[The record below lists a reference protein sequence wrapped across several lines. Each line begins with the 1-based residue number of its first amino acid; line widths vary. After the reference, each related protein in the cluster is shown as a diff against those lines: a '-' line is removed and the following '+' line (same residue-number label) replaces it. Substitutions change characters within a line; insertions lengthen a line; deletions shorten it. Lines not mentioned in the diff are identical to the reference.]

1 MKIVVTGGN
10 GNIGAHI
17 IRELLQRGYDDI
29 VCFDRTEC
37 PAPLDHVQYLVGDR
51 HNEQEYID
59 TMHRLAPDVAFELT
73 CFNAQDAKVSIAAFR
88 GVKHFITASTVCTYG
103 KNFSHF
109 PMREEDWFEPCT
121 EYGINKHAADLV
133 YLEAFRREGFP
144 VTIMKPCTSYSGM
157 SGMLRSLTTEHT
169 WIDRVK
175 KGKPILGICR
185 GMQFINVYFGG
196 TLIQDLP
203 CSASHKAATPEQ
215 YHDVLHL
222 PATFMEALYGETSE
236 VNTRH
241 HQGIGRIGENLQ
253 VVSIWNDGEDSV
265 VEAIAC
271 EQHSILGLQ
280 WHPEKMFLYGN
291 ENQRTDAKKLLQWF
305 LTLEGEK

>member
-1 MKIVVTGGN
+1 MKKPMIAGLVT
-10 GNIGAHI
+10 A
-17 IRELLQRGYDDI
+17 DDYYKDY
-29 VCFDRTEC
+29 CK
-37 PAPLDHVQYLVGDR
+37 
-51 HNEQEYID
+51 
-59 TMHRLAPDVAFELT
+59 AFEELGQEPFISLNLQDLDLADALILPGSGQDMNPKLWGSEDQ
-73 CFNAQDAKVSIAAFR
+73 CSNDINDALDAAQWALMDSA
-88 GVKHFITASTVCTYG
+88 
-103 KNFSHF
+103 
-109 PMREEDWFEPCT
+109 
-121 EYGINKHAADLV
+121 
-133 YLEAFRREGFP
+133 
-144 VTIMKPCTSYSGM
+144 
-157 SGMLRSLTTEHT
+157 
-169 WIDRVK
+169 VK